1 MRVFL
6 RAVIPIAGL
15 VLLLA
20 GRLPA
25 QQGDDESQ
33 RMTLRGLHHFATHA
47 RVQLSGGA
55 PLQPIDE
62 AMLRGKLE
70 AALRREGIG
79 VVGETDVRDGTQA
92 ELGLQY
98 LVLGTRNQPGGGSG
112 FVASSCIEAAQLVK
126 LQRVTRSGAP
136 VYAVVPT
143 WRSCGFVLGDSASY
157 RRRMVDNA
165 DQQIGRFIRAWRM
178 ANEPRVE
185 SRESRATGRGSRLV
199 TRD

>member
-1 MRVFL
+1 MSVSRL
-6 RAVIPIAGL
+6 ISLNLTGL
-15 VLLLA
+15 CFLLA

-47 RVQLSGGA
+47 RVQLSGGV

-62 AMLRGKLE
+62 ARLRGKLE

-92 ELGLQY
+92 ELGFQY
-98 LVLGTRNQPGGGSG
+98 LVMATRDPLGRPSG
-112 FVASSCIEAAQLVK
+112 FVASACLEASQLVK
-126 LQRVTRSGAP
+126 LQRITASGAP

-143 WRSCGFVLGDSASY
+143 WHTCGLVAGDLASFTQT
-157 RRRMVDNA
+157 MLQKA
-165 DQQIGRFIRAWRM
+165 DQQIVRFIQAWR
-178 ANEPRVE
+178 AGNG
-185 SRESRATGRGSRLV
+185 RESRV
-199 TRD
+199 TNHES